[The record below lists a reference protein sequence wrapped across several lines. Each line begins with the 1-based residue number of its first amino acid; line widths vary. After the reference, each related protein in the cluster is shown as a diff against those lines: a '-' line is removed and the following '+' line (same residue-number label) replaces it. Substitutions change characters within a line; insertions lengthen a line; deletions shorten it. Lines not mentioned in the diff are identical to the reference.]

1 MMISSSIFVF
11 VVFFILNAN
20 ADLIAWNRLRNNAA
34 KHHCKR
40 IANFSKT
47 ELMTQYQHF
56 FAKNG
61 QSYDK
66 DDPLRRSPRRLIW
79 TLQHQ
84 KQIS

>member
-1 MMISSSIFVF
+1 MIASKIFLF
-11 VVFFILNAN
+11 AVVFIFNIQ

-47 ELMTQYQHF
+47 DLMAQYKHF

-61 QSYDK
+61 QSSDN
-66 DDPLRRSPRRLIW
+66 DDSLRRSPRRLIW
-79 TLQHQ
+79 TLQNQ
-84 KQIS
+84 KL